1 HQAVLGPC
9 GAHADRNAD
18 ALWHDHRLFALDG
31 SSFSMPDTA
40 ELREEFGYSPGQ
52 APGCGFPT
60 AHLLVEF
67 DLHHGYLLRALA
79 APGPAHDLAQAAAL
93 HPHLRPGDL
102 RLGERRCRSSPP

>member
-1 HQAVLGPC
+1 RPGRATAYRPP
-9 GAHADRNAD
+9 HALCPAR
-18 ALWHDHRLFALDG
+18 RLFALDG

-52 APGCGFPT
+52 ATGCGFPT

-79 APGPAHDLAQAAAL
+79 SPGRAHDLAQAAAL